1 MRIISLSIICFSIF
15 FSACVPE
22 SKKILTEVDIRYEDP
37 VFQRISEHEY
47 NGSIDSL
54 FKYLNSADPTYR
66 YLAARSFA
74 SLHDNSALDTLY
86 TMLDDTI
93 VKVRAIA
100 AHAIG
105 QMRNTGSEEF
115 LLRGFRQRD
124 TMSVDNNANAEIIEA
139 IGKISDLEMA
149 KHLINAKGY
158 RNNDTL
164 LIEGRMKS
172 LYEFTLRNINSPEIT
187 QFVVDAIR
195 NPDYTQK
202 ARLYGAHYLARSSE
216 LDIERQKFQIAE
228 AFVREQD
235 VFIKMALATALRHTN
250 DAEIQTILLEQLSL
264 DQDYRVKCNII
275 RTLKGYA
282 YINSIEK
289 ILSELKS
296 NNIHIARCACNYIK
310 DAGLKEDVIVYRQ
323 YTRDPA
329 VDSLVKPELFSA
341 IMDVLPYYYTKTNN
355 ATRWQIQQAF
365 EKTSDPY
372 IKREYLNAMGKDP
385 ESYTY
390 LIKFAEEA
398 NDTILHTTAIEA
410 LTQILAHPEFNL
422 IYKTYSRFHR
432 KKILE
437 FLLEKFEDADEGVA
451 GTIALGIADENT
463 GISELIDSTQFLIS
477 AREKFNNPGQIETIH
492 AIDNALARLRGVSQA
507 RLTRIEK
514 ASIPQWYT
522 FEEQNVKAIIKT
534 DKGLIEMNLLYKEA
548 PGAVNNFITLV
559 NENYFDDKV
568 FHRVVPNFV
577 IQTGSPRGDNYGGK
591 DYVIQSNVA
600 NAYYDDEGFVGM
612 ASAGLHTESTQWFI
626 THSPTPHL
634 NGRYTI
640 FGKVTKGMKVV
651 HDIQVGDK
659 IQDIILTG
667 IK

>member
-1 MRIISLSIICFSIF
+1 MRIFCLGILSVIIL

-37 VFQRISEHEY
+37 VFQKISEHEY
-47 NGSIDSL
+47 SKATDSL
-54 FKYLNSADPTYR
+54 FKYLNSPDPTYR

-74 SLHDNSALDTLY
+74 SFHDTRALDSLY
-86 TMLDDTI
+86 GMLGDTI
-93 VKVRAIA
+93 VKVRSIA

-105 QMRNTGSEEF
+105 QMRNPESEEY

-124 TMSVDNNANAEIIEA
+124 TMSVDNSANAEIIEA
-139 IGKISDLEMA
+139 IGKLSDLEMA
-149 KHLINAKGY
+149 KLLINAKGY
-158 RNNDTL
+158 RESDTL

-172 LYEFTLRNINSPEIT
+172 LYEFALRNIGSPEIT
-187 QFVVDAIR
+187 QFVVDAVR
-195 NPDYTQK
+195 NPVFTEK
-202 ARLYGAHYLARSSE
+202 TRLYGAHILARSSN
-216 LDIERQKFQIAE
+216 LDIEKQKFQIAE
-228 AFVREQD
+228 AFVNEQN
-235 VFIKMALATALRHTN
+235 VFVKMALATALRHSN
-250 DAEIQTILLEQLSL
+250 DEEIQTILLEQLNL

-275 RTLKGYA
+275 RTLKNYG

-289 ILSELKS
+289 ILAMLKS
-296 NNIHIARCACNYIK
+296 KDIHLARCACDYIK
-310 DAGLKEDVIVYRQ
+310 DAGIKEDVIVYRQ
-323 YTRDPA
+323 YTRDPE
-329 VDSLVKPELFSA
+329 VDSLVKPELFGA

-365 EKTSDPY
+365 EKATDPY
-372 IKREYLNAMGKDP
+372 VKREYLNAMGKDP

-390 LIKFAEEA
+390 LLDFAEAA

-410 LTQILAHPEFNL
+410 LTHILAHPEFTLTFKN
-422 IYKTYSRFHR
+422 YSLFHKR
-432 KKILE
+432 KILD
-437 FLLEKFEDADEGVA
+437 FLLEKFTDADEGVA
-451 GTIALGIADENT
+451 GAIALGIANENT
-463 GISELIDSTQFLIS
+463 GLAELIDSTQFLID
-477 AREKFNNPGQIETIH
+477 AKTRFHNPGQIETIH
-492 AIDNALARLRGVSQA
+492 AIDQALAKLRGVTQP
-507 RLTRIEK
+507 RLTKVEDAI
-514 ASIPQWYT
+514 IPPWYV
-522 FEEQNVKAIIKT
+522 FEEENIKALIKT
-534 DKGLIEMNLLYKEA
+534 DRGLIEIDLLYERA

-600 NAYYDDEGFVGM
+600 NAYYDDEGYVGM
-612 ASAGLHTESTQWFI
+612 ASAGLHTEGTQWFI

-640 FGKVTKGMKVV
+640 FGKVSKGMPVV
-651 HDIQVGDK
+651 HNIRVGDK

>member
-1 MRIISLSIICFSIF
+1 MRILYLFIF
-15 FSACVPE
+15 CSMFLACVPE
-22 SKKILTEVDIRYEDP
+22 SKKILTEVDVRYDDP
-37 VFQRISEHEY
+37 VFQKIAEHEY
-47 NGSIDSL
+47 SKEVDSL
-54 FKYLNSADPTYR
+54 YEYLSSPDPTYR

-74 SLHDNSALDTLY
+74 SLHEPGALDSLY

-105 QMRNTGSEEF
+105 QMRNPDSEEF

-124 TMSVDNNANAEIIEA
+124 TMSVDNSANAEIIEA

-149 KHLINAKGY
+149 KLLINAKGY

-164 LIEGRMKS
+164 LVEGRMKS
-172 LYEFTLRNINSPEIT
+172 LYAFTLRNINSPEIT

-195 NPDYTQK
+195 NPDYTDK
-202 ARLYGAHYLARSSE
+202 ARLYGAHYLARSSN
-216 LDIERQKFQIAE
+216 LNIEKQKFQIAE
-228 AFVREQD
+228 AFAGEQN
-235 VFIKMALATALRHTN
+235 VFIKMALASALRHSN
-250 DAEIQTILLEQLSL
+250 DPEIQTILLEQLNL

-275 RTLKGYA
+275 RSLKNYP
-282 YINSIEK
+282 YIKSIEK
-289 ILSELKS
+289 VLTELKS
-296 NNIHIARCACNYIK
+296 TNIHLARCACNYIK
-310 DAGLKEDVIVYRQ
+310 DAGIKEDAIVYRQ

-341 IMDVLPYYYTKTNN
+341 ILDVLPYYYTKTNN

-365 EKTSDPY
+365 EKSSDPY

-385 ESYTY
+385 ESYSY
-390 LIKFAEEA
+390 LIEFAQEA

-410 LTQILAHPEFNL
+410 LTNILAHPEFNL
-422 IYKTYSRFHR
+422 TYKTYSRFHR

-437 FLLEKFEDADEGVA
+437 FLLEAFVDADEGVA
-451 GTIALGIADENT
+451 GAIALGIADENT
-463 GISELIDSTQFLIS
+463 GMAELIDSTQFLIE
-477 AREKFNNPGQIETIH
+477 AKKRFNNPGQIETIH
-492 AIDNALARLRGVSQA
+492 TIDKALGKLRGVNEP
-507 RLTRIEK
+507 RLTKVED
-514 ASIPQWYT
+514 ASIPQWHS
-522 FEEQNVKAIIKT
+522 FEEQEIKAIIKT
-534 DKGLIEMNLLYKEA
+534 EKGIIEMNLLYNDA

-559 NENYFDDKV
+559 NDNYFDNMV

-600 NAYYDDEGFVGM
+600 NAYYDDEGYVGM

-640 FGKVTKGMKVV
+640 FGKVTKGMRVV
-651 HDIQVGDK
+651 HNIQVGDK

-667 IK
+667 TK